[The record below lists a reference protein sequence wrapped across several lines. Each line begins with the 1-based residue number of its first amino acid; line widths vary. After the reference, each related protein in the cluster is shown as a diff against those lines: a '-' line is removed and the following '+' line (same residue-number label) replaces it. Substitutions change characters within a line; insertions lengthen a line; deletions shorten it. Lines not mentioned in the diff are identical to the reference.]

1 MFKKLLL
8 LAAVITPC
16 ALLLRADNIVDEIVA
31 RVNDSIIT
39 RADLQHSTQA
49 TQEEIRQQYPAEW
62 QSRWAV
68 AQANVLRD
76 LIDQKL
82 LLDKGKELGV
92 TGDTELIKR
101 LDEIRKQMGAG
112 SMDDLEKAAK
122 DQGVSFEDFKDQQ
135 RSLIVSREVIGREVG
150 GHIHITDDEVQAW
163 YKAHQAELSSPEEV
177 DLSEIL
183 IATQAKQ
190 PESKDKDKAN
200 APLPEDP
207 AKLAEAESKAQQIY
221 LQLRAGDKFEDLAKK
236 VSEGPTANQGGEL
249 GPFKRGELAKEFEDK
264 TFSLKPGEYSD
275 VLRTRQGF
283 IIFKVNSHHQAGIPP
298 IKEIDEKI
306 RQAIYVDK
314 LEPASRAFLTKL
326 REEAYIE
333 IKPGFT
339 DTGAS
344 PNQIK
349 PLEVAN
355 NDPAAATAAKSKKKK
370 KFGVF

>member
-1 MFKKLLL
+1 
-8 LAAVITPC
+8 
-16 ALLLRADNIVDEIVA
+16 
-31 RVNDSIIT
+31 
-39 RADLQHSTQA
+39 
-49 TQEEIRQQYPAEW
+49 
-62 QSRWAV
+62 V

-82 LLDKGKELGV
+82 LLDKGKELGI

-112 SMDDLEKAAK
+112 SIDDLEKAAK

-150 GHIHITDDEVQAW
+150 GRLHITDDEVQAW
-163 YKAHQAELSSPEEV
+163 YKAHQADLSSPEEV

-183 IATQAKQ
+183 ISTQTKQ

-207 AKLAEAESKAQQIY
+207 AKVAEAESKAQQIY

-236 VSEGPTANQGGEL
+236 DSQGSTANQGGEL

-349 PLEVAN
+349 PLEVAS
-355 NDPAAATAAKSKKKK
+355 NDPAAAAAAKNKKKK